1 MKKVYLHYSPE
12 EEIPALPYI
21 RKRKLVKYYTR
32 ETLAAVLAAAQLL
45 DGEDLPSQT
54 PFYYASADT
63 ENFDCFRE
71 VFEKFSAAGVRT
83 FDAERYLAFAPPTS
97 QFKIMRNMVPCFVS
111 IENTYTHSYQY
122 AFVSIENALTGDN
135 NVIVDSASALLYAA
149 LTAPGAGPVII
160 GAGFLHADDSVEAGF
175 ALVRPD
181 ELAGHPLLGT
191 AAPAIDIFK
200 M

>member
-32 ETLAAVLAAAQLL
+32 ETLAAGLAAAQLL
-45 DGEDLPSQT
+45 DGEALPSQT

-71 VFEKFSAAGVRT
+71 VFEKLSAAGVRT

-97 QFKIMRNMVPCFVS
+97 QFKIMRNMVPC
-111 IENTYTHSYQY
+111 
-122 AFVSIENALTGDN
+122 FVSIENALTGDN